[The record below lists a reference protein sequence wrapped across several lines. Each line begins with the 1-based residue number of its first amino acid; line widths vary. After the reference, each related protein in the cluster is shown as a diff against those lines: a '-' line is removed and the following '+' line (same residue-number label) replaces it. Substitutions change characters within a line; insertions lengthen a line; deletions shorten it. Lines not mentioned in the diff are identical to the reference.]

1 MYYDFDFE
9 KFYNMTPMKYYDCG
23 GKYESFSA
31 QQMIQNENNNY
42 IATQKNDGEWCRI
55 IIADGKVIAQSRN
68 ISKKTG
74 EYGDK
79 TEHIPH
85 IIEEASWFANGTVL
99 LGELCFPEIT
109 STAKDVGTILRCL
122 PQKAVARQ
130 ENNPLMFKVFDC
142 LAYCGKDLSN
152 EPYGVRF
159 TTACA
164 IIDKVNSERK
174 LHYIEMCNYVESGF
188 EDFLADILRRGG
200 EGIVIHSKNYK
211 YAPGKRP
218 AWSTLKVKK
227 TTGEIEAL
235 VLSTIAPKKH
245 YEGKELSTWQYFID
259 GEPVTKPY
267 FMGWENGIVVDV
279 NGNNVNVTSGLTD
292 EDREWLSTEAAKD
305 MIANGELWA
314 VISGMEISEKSI
326 RHPRLIRLRTEK

>member
-1 MYYDFDFE
+1 MDFSFE

-31 QQMIQNENNNY
+31 QQMIQNENNGF
-42 IATQKNDGEWCRI
+42 IATQKSDGEWCRI
-55 IIADGKVIAQSRN
+55 IIDDGRIVAQSRN

-85 IIEEASWFANGTVL
+85 IIEEASWFGNGTVL
-99 LGELCFPEIT
+99 LGELCFPAIS
-109 STAKDVGTILRCL
+109 STAKEVGTILRCL

-130 ENNPLMFKVFDC
+130 KSNPLMFKVFDC
-142 LAYCGKDLSN
+142 LAYNGKDLSD
-152 EPYGVRF
+152 EPYETRF
-159 TTACA
+159 ITAHA
-164 IIDKVNSERK
+164 IIDKINDERG
-174 LHYIEMCNYVESGF
+174 LQYISLCNYTESNF

-235 VLSTIAPKKH
+235 VLNTIAPKKH
-245 YEGKELSTWQYFID
+245 YEGKELSTWQYFVD

-305 MIANGELWA
+305 MITNGELWA
-314 VISGMEISEKSI
+314 AISGMEITEDSV